1 MPSKNRP
8 ISSRQLTSARYSHSM
23 QAYHTYKAEDFLNDD
38 SFIAWVYTR
47 DPAAVAF
54 WSGWMAEAHPNRS
67 EAILAKDILEALSP
81 SDAGLTD
88 ATLEYEAGQILRRVR
103 QVPKR
108 KFFPAFGL
116 TGYRIAASVA
126 LLLVVGCLGWLIT
139 HQALSLRSS
148 LSAAHAHE
156 GMVEQTNRTSKPV
169 LVRLPDGSTVR
180 LQPNS
185 RIQHVASFGQGV
197 RVVMLTGEAF
207 FNVVPNPKVP
217 FLVYARDVVTRV
229 VGTSFTVK
237 AFDPQVTVAVRT
249 GRVTVYSRKELEQQR
264 NAEKPVVSGVVLT
277 PNQQVVFNAKEEVF
291 RKELVEEPVR
301 VSPQAATVSFEF
313 EDVPIAE
320 VFRRIEEAY
329 AIDIVYN
336 ESLLQKCTLTASLT
350 GLTLY
355 EQLRMVSKSLG
366 GSYEV
371 TDGKILILATGC
383 GE

>member
-1 MPSKNRP
+1 
-8 ISSRQLTSARYSHSM
+8 M

-38 SFIAWVYTR
+38 SFIAWVYNR
-47 DPAAVAF
+47 DSAAVAF
-54 WSGWMAEAHPNRS
+54 WSDWMATAHPNRS
-67 EAILAKDILEALSP
+67 EALLAKDILEALTP
-81 SDAGLTD
+81 QNAGPTD
-88 ATLEYEAGQILRRVR
+88 ATLEHETDQILRRVR
-103 QVPKR
+103 QAPDR
-108 KFFPAFGL
+108 TFFNLFG
-116 TGYRIAASVA
+116 TPGYRIAASVA
-126 LLLVVGCLGWLIT
+126 LLLVAGWLGWLT
-139 HQALSLRSS
+139 LQKVSSLRSS
-148 LSAAHAHE
+148 WTGVSARE
-156 GMVEQTNRTSKPV
+156 GMVEQANRTSKPV

-185 RIQHVASFGQGV
+185 RLQHGASFGQGV
-197 RVVMLTGEAF
+197 RAVLLTGEAF
-207 FNVVPNPKVP
+207 FDVVSNPKVP
-217 FLVYARDVVTRV
+217 FLVYARNVVTRV

-237 AFDPQVTVAVRT
+237 AFDENPQVTVAVRT

-301 VSPQAATVSFEF
+301 VSPRAATVSFEF

-320 VFRRIEEAY
+320 VFRRIEDTYE
-329 AIDIVYN
+329 IDIVYN

-355 EQLRMVSKSLG
+355 EQLRMISKSLG